1 MSCCWDC
8 QYKQNCTKLYN
19 EGEQQ
24 FCNYFKTKFE
34 TFETFIR
41 AEAKHKGFYYEQ
53 NYR

>member
-41 AEAKHKGFYYEQ
+41 AEAKHKDFYYE
-53 NYR
+53 